1 MGPKRGGG
9 KGTMISRE
17 SILAETQYGVDI
29 YCHILHGLYT
39 GEVIMRQ
46 NGRDCGFVRNPFA
59 SGEKT
64 LHVERVRLAPEKK
77 LSDEIARHHD
87 TSGTIPDG
95 DCFDFAERHY
105 GLAGQMLL
113 NKINEEMSLHLENDY
128 EPYRP
133 CAKRTAPSIIEQVH
147 FSFFKAPIN
156 NIVPYKNITLSDAF
170 NYITGNYATERT
182 LKLRTFTDTKYAR
195 NFKAAN
201 FDYCTF
207 SGTFRQR
214 SETSL
219 IEHSGLLCLDFD
231 HLLDVESL
239 FLRLLE
245 DEYFET
251 QLLFRSPSGDGLKW
265 VVSINVAEMPH
276 GDYFRAVSNYVLETY
291 GIAVDKSGK
300 DIPRACFLPY
310 DPQAFINPELK
321 QL

>member
-1 MGPKRGGG
+1 MGG

-17 SILAETQYGVDI
+17 SILAKTQYGVDI
-29 YCHILHGLYT
+29 YCHILHKLYP

-46 NGRDCGFVRNPFA
+46 RGRDCGIVRNPFA

-64 LHVERVRLAPEKK
+64 LHVERVRLDPEKK
-77 LSDEIARHHD
+77 LSDEIARHSD
-87 TSGTIPDG
+87 TRGTVPDG

-105 GLAGQMLL
+105 ELAGQMLL
-113 NKINEEMSLHLENDY
+113 NKINEEMFLHLEDDY

-133 CAKRTAPSIIEQVH
+133 FTKRTAPGITEQVH

-156 NIVPYKNITLSDAF
+156 NIVPYKNITLSDVF

-231 HLLDVESL
+231 HLRDVESL

-265 VVSINVAEMPH
+265 VIPINVAEMPH

>member
-1 MGPKRGGG
+1 
-9 KGTMISRE
+9 MISRE
-17 SILAETQYGVDI
+17 SILAKTQYGVDI
-29 YCHILHGLYT
+29 YCHILHGLYP

-46 NGRDCGFVRNPFA
+46 NGRDCGIVRNPFA

-64 LHVERVRLAPEKK
+64 LHVERVRLDPEKK

-87 TSGTIPDG
+87 TSGSIPDG

-105 GLAGQMLL
+105 ELAGQMLL
-113 NKINEEMSLHLENDY
+113 NKINEEMFLHLEDDY

-133 CAKRTAPSIIEQVH
+133 FTKRTAPSIIEQVH

-231 HLLDVESL
+231 HLRDVESL

-265 VVSINVAEMPH
+265 VIPINVAEMPH

-310 DPQAFINPELK
+310 DPQAFINPELR